1 MVFPS
6 RSFMTRSR
14 VRLIFPFS
22 SSVWLFTHP
31 LCFATVG
38 LRSRL
43 RDGKSPLH
51 SSVLRKPANAQWQ
64 KHNTGFFVQTQRSG
78 LRAPTYPREY
88 RSLALLCVGGQATE
102 TAGVGRIQ
110 SQTRRV
116 PTLPARLDDASR
128 GRQLPTQV
136 RHAEGCRRSGQ
147 AGTRQFCVSFGCHS
161 VKWV

>member
-1 MVFPS
+1 MLLSVFLLLCRPS
-6 RSFMTRSR
+6 LTHFVWLRLVSVVASEAESHPSTTRSCANR
-14 VRLIFPFS
+14 QTRN
-22 SSVWLFTHP
+22 
-31 LCFATVG
+31 
-38 LRSRL
+38 
-43 RDGKSPLH
+43 GKGTPP
-51 SSVLRKPANAQWQ
+51 VFCPDPK
-64 KHNTGFFVQTQRSG
+64 RSG

-88 RSLALLCVGGQATE
+88 RSLALLCIGGQATE

-136 RHAEGCRRSGQ
+136 RHAEACRRSGQ

-161 VKWV
+161 VKRV